1 MADREIYEF
10 GQFALEVAERRLL
23 QAGQAVPL
31 TPKAYDLLVVLVR
44 NAGRL
49 VTKRDLLEQV
59 WPESF
64 VEEGILAV
72 HVSSLRKILGRDD
85 GSRRHI
91 ETVSGSGYRFI
102 GAVALRK
109 EGTRKPTRP
118 ERAYELFGIGRSH
131 LLAASMFEVPKAVE
145 AFRGAIELDPSY
157 AEAYAGLAVA
167 CCAQAMTRM
176 VPFAK
181 AYSDAKAAALQALAI
196 DPVCA
201 DANVA
206 LGEVLFLSEWNW
218 AGAERSLRRALQTNP
233 NHTEAYLLLGQL
245 MESLGNLDEGLAMKQ
260 KALERNSESPLV
272 RLQISVSY
280 WHQRNFDKAVE
291 WANKTLDVAPNHPH
305 AREHLAGVYWKRE
318 EFDRQ
323 MAETMKQGEI
333 HGAPREQLD
342 LLQRIYAAEGRAG
355 LVKLQLEQI
364 SRQPQTFPAIQSAIL
379 YAEARDLDK
388 AFYHLERAI
397 DARDPVLVDLAVG
410 PQWDALRPDP
420 RFKRCLARMGLMP
433 LSS

>member
-64 VEEGILAV
+64 VEEGILSV
-72 HVSSLRKILGRDD
+72 HVSSLRKILGRGD

-91 ETVSGSGYRFI
+91 ETVAGSGYRFI
-102 GAVALRK
+102 DAVALRK
-109 EGTRKPTRP
+109 EGTRKPARP

-145 AFRGAIELDPSY
+145 AFRGAIELDPTY

-196 DPVCA
+196 DPACA

-233 NHTEAYLLLGQL
+233 NHTEAPLPEAPPSPNGLRSAAETSLQKRRFGRSSQWRSGKRRAKRRGAASW
-245 MESLGNLDEGLAMKQ
+245 ESGCESASSGISFSSSSCPIRFGSQAGRAIPQCDAGLAGTSM
-260 KALERNSESPLV
+260 ERRFRIRETFIPGQVVEGKRWNGVTSPL
-272 RLQISVSY
+272 
-280 WHQRNFDKAVE
+280 D
-291 WANKTLDVAPNHPH
+291 
-305 AREHLAGVYWKRE
+305 
-318 EFDRQ
+318 
-323 MAETMKQGEI
+323 
-333 HGAPREQLD
+333 
-342 LLQRIYAAEGRAG
+342 
-355 LVKLQLEQI
+355 
-364 SRQPQTFPAIQSAIL
+364 
-379 YAEARDLDK
+379 
-388 AFYHLERAI
+388 
-397 DARDPVLVDLAVG
+397 
-410 PQWDALRPDP
+410 
-420 RFKRCLARMGLMP
+420 
-433 LSS
+433 